1 MRYRLLL
8 VLILLIAFAY
18 RVIGIT
24 AVSPPGLEHDEV
36 ANWLI
41 VQDILAG
48 KHAIY
53 FTRAY
58 GHEAGFHYLQA
69 GSITVLGDNA
79 LALRLPAFF
88 AGLLLGDPANTASAR
103 GWPPTAYP

>member
-1 MRYRLLL
+1 MRHRFLSLCFLLL
-8 VLILLIAFAY
+8 AAFFRLY
-18 RVIGIT
+18 GFVSF
-24 AVSPPGLEHDEV
+24 SPPGLTHDEV

-58 GHEAGFHYLQA
+58 GHEAGFHYVQE
-69 GSITVLGDNA
+69 
-79 LALRLPAFF
+79 
-88 AGLLLGDPANTASAR
+88 
-103 GWPPTAYP
+103 